1 MELINATYRISSP
14 SVEKC
19 PAIQVPEIAFIGR
32 SNVGKSSLINML
44 TNNKSLAKISR
55 SPGKTSM
62 INHFEAQLK
71 SDTQKL
77 PLWLVDLPGY
87 GFAKVSQKQRKSWQ
101 TMIQN
106 YFTKRENL
114 WFVCVLIDSRVKP
127 QAIDLEFLKSIGE
140 WDVPCNIIFTKT
152 DKIVQREVQ
161 ANVKAFNE
169 AFLKMFAHLPP
180 AFLTSSEK
188 GRGRKEILQYW
199 HDAYP
204 VNDVKL

>member
-1 MELINATYRISSP
+1 MEIINATYKISSP
-14 SVEKC
+14 SVDKC
-19 PAIQVPEIAFIGR
+19 PPLNVPEIAFIGR

-44 TNNKSLAKISR
+44 ANNKSLAKISR

-71 SDTQKL
+71 TPTQKL

-87 GFAKVSQKQRKSWQ
+87 GFAKVSIKQRKSWQ
-101 TMIQN
+101 IMIQN
-106 YFTKRENL
+106 YLTQRENL

-127 QAIDLEFLKSIGE
+127 QENDLTFLKSIGE

-152 DKIVQREVQ
+152 DKITQRQVQE
-161 ANVKAFNE
+161 NVKAFNE
-169 AFLKMFAHLPP
+169 AFLKLFKRIPP
-180 AFLTSSEK
+180 SFLTSSEK
-188 GRGRKEILQYW
+188 GRGRKEMLQYW

-204 VNDVKL
+204 VNDVK

>member
-1 MELINATYRISSP
+1 MEIINATYKISSP
-14 SVEKC
+14 SVDKC
-19 PAIQVPEIAFIGR
+19 PLLNVPEIAFIGR

-44 TNNKSLAKISR
+44 ANNKSLAKISR

-71 SDTQKL
+71 TDTQKL

-87 GFAKVSQKQRKSWQ
+87 GFAKVSIKQRKSWQ
-101 TMIQN
+101 IMIQN
-106 YFTKRENL
+106 YLTQRENL

-127 QAIDLEFLKSIGE
+127 QEKDLTFLKSIGD

-152 DKIVQREVQ
+152 DKITQRQVQE
-161 ANVKAFNE
+161 NVKAFNE
-169 AFLKMFAHLPP
+169 AFLKLFKRIPP
-180 AFLTSSEK
+180 SFLTSSEK
-188 GRGRKEILQYW
+188 GRGRKEMLQYW

-204 VNDVKL
+204 VNNVK